1 MSLIVILFQTIH
13 YTSHHFIMKQL
24 NDLTFNTTLKAQNNN
39 YNIAQWKPNNLTS
52 IQNNIFH
59 KKDNL
64 FYYFFFFFLI
74 QTLDDNMY

>member
-1 MSLIVILFQTIH
+1 
-13 YTSHHFIMKQL
+13 MKQL

-64 FYYFFFFFLI
+64 FYYFFFFFLLPI
-74 QTLDDNMY
+74 PLLFLEIKISKINNFFLTKN